1 MTSSALILMLTIWTI
16 VTFFVVRFFI
26 KILKKK

>member
-1 MTSSALILMLTIWTI
+1 MSTPALILMLSVWFV

>member
-1 MTSSALILMLTIWTI
+1 MTTSALILMLTTWII